1 MQVSRSPA
9 DLPEVIEKVQQRLQE
24 YRARQ
29 TFPDPKRAR
38 QSVMRYMWDCL

>member
-9 DLPEVIEKVQQRLQE
+9 DLPEVIEKVQQRLRE

-29 TFPDPKRAR
+29 AFVDPGRAR
-38 QSVMRYMWDCL
+38 KSAMRYLWNHR